1 MYRRIYNSVLAI
13 HKAND
18 YRWSCIQFVIGEKS
32 QHAHVVACQDVIHNC
47 MIFKSRKYLN
57 LLCNPPFWTKNFEHL
72 GKKDQNISPKSVSKD
87 VTSPA
92 IKSALHNLKRQM
104 KDYQFKPLISIFSYQ
119 FKPLILFIQKAQL
132 FIFLVLFLIASLLP
146 DI

>member
-32 QHAHVVACQDVIHNC
+32 QHAHVVACRDVIHNC
-47 MIFKSRKYLN
+47 VIFKSRKYLN
-57 LLCNPPFWTKNFEHL
+57 LLCNPPFWTKNFELL
-72 GKKDQNISPKSVSKD
+72 GKKDQNISPKSVSED

-104 KDYQFKPLISIFSYQ
+104 KDYQFKPLISILSYQ
-119 FKPLILFIQKAQL
+119 FKPLILFIQKAHAIIH
-132 FIFLVLFLIASLLP
+132 IFSFSFDCIFTA
-146 DI
+146 